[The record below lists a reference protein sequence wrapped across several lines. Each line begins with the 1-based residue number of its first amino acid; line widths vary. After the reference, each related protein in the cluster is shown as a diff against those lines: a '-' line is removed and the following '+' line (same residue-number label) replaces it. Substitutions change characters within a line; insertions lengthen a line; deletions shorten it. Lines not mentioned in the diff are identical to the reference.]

1 MPAAFQIV
9 SRASQKALA
18 IGDPNYPHPGTGDY
32 LWQLTQNNQD
42 PTQMWVLAPQEFGN
56 FLIQP
61 FSFPDLAIGVG
72 PPSDSD
78 DTAFSLSLGPVA
90 QGQIWTIS
98 PIPPYY
104 FLIVGSEDLLMD
116 VPGGSHD
123 DFELIQVFQRTEHA
137 NQQWTFLPIFA
148 QLRND
153 G

>member
-1 MPAAFQIV
+1 MSAVFQIV

-18 IGDPNYPHPGTGDY
+18 IGDPNYPHPGTGNF

-42 PTQMWVLAPQEFGN
+42 QTQMWVLAPQEFGN

-61 FSFPDLAIGVG
+61 FGFSDLAIGVG
-72 PPSDSD
+72 SPSNSD
-78 DTAFSLSLGPVA
+78 DTAFYLSLIPIA
-90 QGQIWTIS
+90 EGQIWTIS
-98 PIPPYY
+98 PVSPYY

-123 DFELIQVFQRTEHA
+123 DFAPIQVFQRNEHA
-137 NQQWTFLPIFA
+137 SQQWTFLPVFA

>member
-1 MPAAFQIV
+1 MPAVFQIV

-18 IGDPNYPHPGTGDY
+18 IGDPDYPHAGTGYY

-61 FSFPDLAIGVG
+61 LGSPDLAIGVG

-78 DTAFSLSLGPVA
+78 DTAFYLSLNAVA
-90 QGQIWTIS
+90 QGQTWTIS
-98 PIPPYY
+98 PISPYY

-123 DFELIQVFQRTEHA
+123 DFEPIQVFQRDEHA
-137 NQQWTFLPIFA
+137 SQQWTFLPVFA
-148 QLRND
+148 QLGND

>member
-1 MPAAFQIV
+1 
-9 SRASQKALA
+9 
-18 IGDPNYPHPGTGDY
+18 
-32 LWQLTQNNQD
+32 
-42 PTQMWVLAPQEFGN
+42 MWVLAPQEFGN

-61 FSFPDLAIGVG
+61 LGSPDLAIGVG
-72 PPSDSD
+72 GPSDSD
-78 DTAFSLSLGPVA
+78 DTAFDLSLGPVA

-123 DFELIQVFQRTEHA
+123 DFEPIQVFQRNEHA
-137 NQQWTFLPIFA
+137 SQQWTFLPVFA
-148 QLRND
+148 QLGND